1 VPRPHALIAGS
12 SLRARAWRGLLV
24 GLCATAIGLVVRSR
38 GPASLK
44 FEPRPLAIGSFT
56 SAPVN
61 ALGNAQDDFV
71 LLSTRALVM
80 GRLMGGEFRA
90 LWQQNFDSWVQLA
103 GARDVDGDGLDEICV
118 TTRDSAGAWAEVF
131 SCAQS
136 RMYRLGPMR
145 DSVLVPPS
153 TGECQL
159 WPVAVLADSVGTR
172 SLACLV
178 QTMRHRP
185 RGIALYDLTTST
197 RRWFFPMG
205 AWPEAVL
212 ATDLVGGASP
222 ELLVGGNSTA
232 NGLDLN
238 GTDDSHACVLALDA
252 TGRLLWRTVVAQEF
266 ARVFLLALTAK
277 PGQPHQV
284 VAAVSSHRANNPE
297 PCKLAVL
304 DGRTGEILRDR
315 EFPNS
320 LGQPRLLDP
329 TRGSF
334 VVGCA
339 DGALRTFDNDLQQLG
354 QYRARAAIEA
364 WGCVDLTGDGVKS
377 VVASTNR
384 EILILDE
391 RLRLQGRYP
400 MKAPGSGP
408 TPLAIV
414 RAGLRSYRVL
424 TTQGDVVLF
433 DDVLQVPPLAD
444 PPRVGGVL
452 AGGLL
457 CGMVAAALW
466 PLGRRGRMPSIR
478 ESRDF
483 LVDYRQVRHDIL
495 DDVRPFGALWNWAHE
510 AVADAPVPLATFESA
525 RDQFTTIGRGTLDRF
540 IARAGTLQVDGECV
554 ERMRGLLR
562 ELEQLLHQPVMGP
575 REELA
580 ERARQA
586 AQTMRALSDACAL
599 AYRQVAERG
608 PCRADRAVQDALQAK
623 QGSLVQR
630 GVAVHSFMGAGAGVP
645 VLFDS
650 GELRELI
657 GQLLENALAALEG
670 VPDPE
675 LHVSVR
681 LDPLDCRH
689 VVVRV
694 IDNGPGIAAELRET
708 VFQPDY
714 SSRPGGGFGL
724 GHAREVA
731 RAWRCDLVIDDPP
744 EGRGAVLRLVLAVL
758 FPFEEGRT
766 GAPEE
771 DHRQT
776 VASRPEGSA

>member
-1 VPRPHALIAGS
+1 VNLEPRRIA
-12 SLRARAWRGLLV
+12 
-24 GLCATAIGLVVRSR
+24 R
-38 GPASLK
+38 GP
-44 FEPRPLAIGSFT
+44 FT

-61 ALGNAQDDFV
+61 VLGNAEDDLA

-90 LWQQNFDSWVQLA
+90 LWQQNFDSWVQFA
-103 GARDVDGDGLDEICV
+103 GAMDVDGDGLDEICV
-118 TTRDSAGAWAEVF
+118 ATRDSAGAWAEVF
-131 SCAQS
+131 SRAGA
-136 RMYRLGPMR
+136 RTWRLGPMR

-153 TGECQL
+153 AGECVL
-159 WPVAVLADSVGTR
+159 IPVAALPDSGDSRALV
-172 SLACLV
+172 CLV
-178 QTMRHRP
+178 AAMSHRP
-185 RGIALYDLTTST
+185 RGIALYDLGTAT

-212 ATDLVGGASP
+212 AADLEGDASP
-222 ELLVGGNSTA
+222 ELLVGGNSPA

-238 GTDDSHACVLALDA
+238 GTDDNHACVLALDA
-252 TGRLLWRTVVAQEF
+252 SGRFLWRTVVAQEF
-266 ARVFLLALTAK
+266 ARVFLLPLTVK
-277 PGQPHQV
+277 PDRPHEIV
-284 VAAVSSHRANNPE
+284 VAVSSHRAHNPE
-297 PCKLAVL
+297 PCVLAVL
-304 DGRTGEILRDR
+304 DGQTGEVLRKR
-315 EFPNS
+315 EFPSS

-329 TRGSF
+329 TRGVF

-339 DGALRTFDNDLQQLG
+339 DGALRTFAGDLRGLG
-354 QYRARAAIEA
+354 QYRARTAVEA
-364 WGCVDLTGDGVKS
+364 WGCVDLAGDGMKS

-391 RLRLQGRYP
+391 RLRLQARYR
-400 MKAPGSGP
+400 MDSRGSWP

-414 RAGLRSYRVL
+414 RAGLRSSRVL
-424 TTQGDVVLF
+424 TTDGEVVLF
-433 DDVLQVPPLAD
+433 DARRVSPLAD
-444 PPRVGGVL
+444 PRRVGGVL
-452 AGGLL
+452 ALGLL
-457 CGMVAAALW
+457 FGTAAAALW
-466 PLGRRGRMPSIR
+466 PFGRRGRLPSIR

-525 RDQFTTIGRGTLDRF
+525 RDQFTTIGCGTLDRF

-562 ELEQLLHQPVMGP
+562 ELELLLHQPVLGP
-575 REELA
+575 GEELA

-586 AQTMRALSDACAL
+586 ARTMRALSDACAV

-608 PCRADRAVQDALQAK
+608 PCRADRAVHDALQAK

-657 GQLLENALAALEG
+657 GQLLDNALAALES

-681 LDPLDCRH
+681 LDPLDRRH

-694 IDNGPGIAAELRET
+694 MDNGPGIAAELRET

-758 FPFEEGRT
+758 IPFEEGSSKV
-766 GAPEE
+766 AEE
-771 DHRQT
+771 DRRPPA
-776 VASRPEGSA
+776 ASRPEVRA

>member
-1 VPRPHALIAGS
+1 MLA
-12 SLRARAWRGLLV
+12 
-24 GLCATAIGLVVRSR
+24 R
-38 GPASLK
+38 GPARVNL
-44 FEPRPLAIGSFT
+44 EPRRIASGPFT

-61 ALGNAQDDFV
+61 VLGNAQDDV
-71 LLSTRALVM
+71 ALLSARALVM
-80 GRLMGGEFRA
+80 GRSMGGEFRA

-103 GARDVDGDGLDEICV
+103 GVMDVDGDGLDEICV
-118 TTRDSAGAWAEVF
+118 ATRDSAGAWAEVF
-131 SCAQS
+131 SRAGA
-136 RMYRLGPMR
+136 RTVRLGPMR

-153 TGECQL
+153 AGECVL
-159 WPVAVLADSVGTR
+159 LPVAVLPDSGDSRALV
-172 SLACLV
+172 CLV
-178 QTMRHRP
+178 AAMSHRP
-185 RGIALYDLTTST
+185 RGIALYDPATAT

-212 ATDLVGGASP
+212 AADLLGGASP
-222 ELLVGGNSTA
+222 ELLIGGNSPA

-252 TGRLLWRTVVAQEF
+252 SGRLLWRTVVAQEF
-266 ARVFLLALTAK
+266 ARVFLLPLTVK
-277 PGQPHQV
+277 PGRPHEIV
-284 VAAVSSHRANNPE
+284 VAVSSHRAHNPE
-297 PCKLAVL
+297 PCVLAVL
-304 DGRTGEILRDR
+304 DGRTGEVLRRRD
-315 EFPNS
+315 FANS

-334 VVGCA
+334 VVGSA
-339 DGALRTFDNDLQQLG
+339 DGTLRTFDGDLRGLG
-354 QYRARAAIEA
+354 QYRARAAVEA
-364 WGCVDLTGDGVKS
+364 WGCVDLAGDGMKS

-391 RLRLQGRYP
+391 RLRLQARHP
-400 MKAPGSGP
+400 FQATGSGP
-408 TPLAIV
+408 ASLAIV
-414 RAGLRSYRVL
+414 RAGLKSYRVL
-424 TTQGDVVLF
+424 STQGAIVLF
-433 DDVLQVPPLAD
+433 DVSAVLPLAD
-444 PPRVGGVL
+444 PRRVGGVL

-457 CGMVAAALW
+457 CGIAAAALW
-466 PLGRRGRMPSIR
+466 PLGRRGRLPSIR

-525 RDQFTTIGRGTLDRF
+525 RDQFTTVGRGTLERF
-540 IARAGTLQVDGECV
+540 IARAGTLRVNEECV
-554 ERMRGLLR
+554 ERMQGLLR
-562 ELEQLLHQPVMGP
+562 ELESLLQQPVEGP

-580 ERARQA
+580 ERARRA
-586 AQTMRALSDACAL
+586 ARTMRALSDACAV

-608 PCRADRAVQDALQAK
+608 PCRADRAVQEALLAK
-623 QGSLVQR
+623 QAGLVQR
-630 GVAVHSFMGAGAGVP
+630 GVAVHSSVGAGAGVP

-650 GELRELI
+650 GELRELVM
-657 GQLLENALAALEG
+657 QLLENALAALDG

-681 LDPLDCRH
+681 LDPLDGRH

-694 IDNGPGIAAELRET
+694 IDNGPGIAAGLRET
-708 VFQPDY
+708 VFQPGY

-744 EGRGAVLRLVLAVL
+744 EGRGAALRLVLAVL
-758 FPFEEGRT
+758 FPFEAGR
-766 GAPEE
+766 GDAAGE
-771 DHRQT
+771 DRRET
-776 VASRPEGSA
+776 AGGRAEGSA

>member
-1 VPRPHALIAGS
+1 MKL
-12 SLRARAWRGLLV
+12 
-24 GLCATAIGLVVRSR
+24 
-38 GPASLK
+38 
-44 FEPRPLAIGSFT
+44 EPRPIDNGPIT

-61 ALGNAQDDFV
+61 ALGNAQDDLV
-71 LLSTRALVM
+71 LLNTRALAM
-80 GRLMGGEFRA
+80 GRLMEGELRA
-90 LWQQNFDSWVQLA
+90 LWQYNFKSEVQL
-103 GARDVDGDGLDEICV
+103 GPVMDVDGDGLDEICV
-118 TTRDSAGAWAEVF
+118 ATRDSLGAWAEVF
-131 SCAQS
+131 SRTRS

-145 DSVLVPPS
+145 DSLLVPPS
-153 TGECQL
+153 TGECHLQ
-159 WPVAVLADSVGTR
+159 PAAVLADSGGTR
-172 SLACLV
+172 SLACLAL
-178 QTMRHRP
+178 TMDHRP
-185 RGIALYDLTTST
+185 RGIALYDLATAT

-212 ATDLVGGASP
+212 ATDLVGDASP
-222 ELLVGGNSTA
+222 ELLIGGNSTA

-238 GTDDSHACVLALDA
+238 NTDDGHACVLALDA
-252 TGRLLWRTVVAQEF
+252 AGRFLWRTVVAQEF
-266 ARVFLLALTAK
+266 AGVTLLPLEAR
-277 PGQPHQV
+277 PGRPREIV
-284 VAAVSSHRANNPE
+284 VAVRSHRANNPE
-297 PCKLAVL
+297 PCMLAVL
-304 DGRTGEILRDR
+304 NGRTGEFVWKR

-320 LGQPRLLDP
+320 LGRPRLLDP
-329 TRGSF
+329 VRGRF

-339 DGALRTFDNDLQQLG
+339 DGTLRTFDSSLQQLG
-354 QYRARAAIEA
+354 KYRARAAVEA
-364 WGCVDLTGDGVKS
+364 WGCVDLAGDGVKS
-377 VVASTNR
+377 VVASTTR

-391 RLRLQGRYP
+391 RLRLQARYR
-400 MKAPGSGP
+400 MDAPGSWP
-408 TPLAIV
+408 TPLAVV
-414 RAGLRSYRVL
+414 RAGLRSSLVL
-424 TTQGDVVLF
+424 TTNGNVVLF
-433 DDVLQVPPLAD
+433 DARPVPPLAD
-444 PPRVGGVL
+444 PRRVGGVL

-457 CGMVAAALW
+457 CGMAAAVLW
-466 PLGRRGRMPSIR
+466 PLGRRGRLPSIR

-510 AVADAPVPLATFESA
+510 AVADTPVPLATFERA

-562 ELEQLLHQPVMGP
+562 ELELLLHQPVQGP
-575 REELA
+575 GEELA

-586 AQTMRALSDACAL
+586 AQTMRALSDACAV

-608 PCRADRAVQDALQAK
+608 LCRADRAVQDALLAK
-623 QGSLVQR
+623 QGNLVQR

-650 GELRELI
+650 GELRELV

-681 LDPLDCRH
+681 LDPLDSRH
-689 VVVRV
+689 VIVRV

-758 FPFEEGRT
+758 IPFEEGST
-766 GAPEE
+766 GAPGE
-771 DHRQT
+771 DRQQS
-776 VASRPEGSA
+776 VGSRPEGGA